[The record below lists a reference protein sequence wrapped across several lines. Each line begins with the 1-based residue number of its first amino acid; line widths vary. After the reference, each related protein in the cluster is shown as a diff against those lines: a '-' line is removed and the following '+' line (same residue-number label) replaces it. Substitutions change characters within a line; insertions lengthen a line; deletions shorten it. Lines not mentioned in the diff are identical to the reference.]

1 MQRESLQGDVITTHL
16 LLMENL
22 TTVSI
27 NEILKKIVWLAG
39 LFLPKYV
46 GAMDNKYNVPDQSGA
61 ANRI

>member
-46 GAMDNKYNVPDQSGA
+46 GAMDNYN
-61 ANRI
+61 R